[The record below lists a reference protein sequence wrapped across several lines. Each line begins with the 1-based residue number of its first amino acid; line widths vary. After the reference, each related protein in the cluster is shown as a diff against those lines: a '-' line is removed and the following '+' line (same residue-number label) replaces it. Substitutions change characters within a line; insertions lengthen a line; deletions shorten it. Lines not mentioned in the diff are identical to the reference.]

1 MARRPA
7 PETPALIDARVLLA
21 AAVLVAP
28 AVYRASQGLLTLDQV
43 LTRYLFL
50 ALGCTVALAVGR
62 GLWPLLA
69 GTDATTGG
77 TDDNDNNNDSDNR
90 AAGGADETSPAA
102 TTAAVSPPPG

>member
-43 LTRYLFL
+43 LTRYLLL
-50 ALGCTVALAVGR
+50 ALGCTVALSVGR

-69 GTDATTGG
+69 GS
-77 TDDNDNNNDSDNR
+77 DDDSNNDNSNDD
-90 AAGGADETSPAA
+90 AGGADETSSAT
-102 TTAAVSPPPG
+102 TTAAVTPPPG

>member
-69 GTDATTGG
+69 GTDATAGG
-77 TDDNDNNNDSDNR
+77 TDDATDVN